1 MQNAALEE
9 ARHPISGI
17 DYPGTFQDFDKRF
30 SSENARLE
38 YIAKLRWPKFAENVN
53 GKLSF
58 LQEHSFMGVTHLSGR
73 GFLLSGL
80 CQVKNMVSVLSD

>member
-1 MQNAALEE
+1 LLLFTNKRYALYSTEHKMQNAALEE

-38 YIAKLRWPKFAENVN
+38 YIAKLRWPKWFIWPACGEKTEQPSLMER
-53 GKLSF
+53 GLF
-58 LQEHSFMGVTHLSGR
+58 L
-73 GFLLSGL
+73 
-80 CQVKNMVSVLSD
+80 C